1 MIIEHN
7 FISHNQCFAQHSELL
22 SLLVYLFK
30 RNCSKCNHIYRYVIV
45 CALLLV
51 WDHTLICQTTLL
63 VVSLW
68 SLSNYSSINC
78 P

>member
-30 RNCSKCNHIYRYVIV
+30 RNCSKCNHIYRYV
-45 CALLLV
+45 
-51 WDHTLICQTTLL
+51 
-63 VVSLW
+63 
-68 SLSNYSSINC
+68 
-78 P
+78 